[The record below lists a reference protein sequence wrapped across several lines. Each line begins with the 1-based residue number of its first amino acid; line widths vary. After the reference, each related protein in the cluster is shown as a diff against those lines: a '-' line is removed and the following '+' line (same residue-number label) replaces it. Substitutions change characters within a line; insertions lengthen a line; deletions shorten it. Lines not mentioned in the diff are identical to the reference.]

1 MRLAV
6 VVNPHAGRQQGD
18 RVAGEAAALLGRLGH
33 TVVVVPGASASDT
46 SAALAGELAAGAVDG
61 VVVVGGDGALH
72 GVLDVVEGTGVP
84 VGLVPAGTGNDV
96 ARTLELPLHSVLA
109 AVDVVDAGRTRDVD
123 LMDVGGTLVAS
134 VVASGFDSK
143 VNERANAMR
152 WPHGRLRYL
161 RAVVQ
166 ELRVFAPLSFALE
179 LDGERIE
186 REAMLVAVGNGES
199 FGGGLRICAGAVPD
213 DGLLDVVVIGPVS
226 KAELVRVFPQLPSG
240 GHVDHPAVERH
251 RVRSVR
257 LTSPGVVA
265 YGDGER
271 LGPLPVTASVRP
283 GALRVFVP

>member
-6 VVNPHAGRQQGD
+6 VVNPHSGRQQGD

-33 TVVVVPGASASDT
+33 TVVVVPGASAAET
-46 SAALAGELAAGAVDG
+46 REALRDELALGGTDG

-72 GVLDVVEGTGVP
+72 GVLDAVAGTQVP

-96 ARTLELPLHSVLA
+96 ARTLGLPLRSVLA
-109 AVDVVDAGRTRDVD
+109 AVDVIDAGRTRDLD
-123 LMDVGGTLVAS
+123 LMDVDGTLVAS

-143 VNERANAMR
+143 VNERANALR

-166 ELRVFAPLSFALE
+166 ELRVFEPLPFELE
-179 LDGERIE
+179 LDGRTEHRA
-186 REAMLVAVGNGES
+186 AMLVAVGNGES
-199 FGGGLRICAGAVPD
+199 FGGGLRICAGAQPD
-213 DGLLDVVVIGPVS
+213 DGLLDVVLVDPVPIR
-226 KAELVRVFPQLPSG
+226 ELLTVLPQLPSG
-240 GHVDHPAVERH
+240 RHLTHPAVQRR
-251 RVRSVR
+251 RVRRVR
-257 LTSPGVVA
+257 LAAPGVVA

-271 LGPLPVTASVRP
+271 LGDLPRTVSVVP

>member
-6 VVNPHAGRQQGD
+6 VVNPHSGRHEGD
-18 RVAGEAAALLGRLGH
+18 RIAGEAAALLGRLGH
-33 TVVVVPGASASDT
+33 TVVVVPGASAEATTD
-46 SAALAGELAAGAVDG
+46 ALRAELVPGLVDG

-72 GVLDVVEGTGVP
+72 AILDAVAGTGVP

-96 ARTLELPLHSVLA
+96 ARTLGLPLRSVLA
-109 AVDVVDAGRTRDVD
+109 AVDVIDAGRTRDVD
-123 LMDVGGTLVAS
+123 LMDVDGTLVAS
-134 VVASGFDSK
+134 VVASGFDSQ
-143 VNERANAMR
+143 VNERANTMA

-161 RAVVQ
+161 RAIAQ
-166 ELRVFAPLSFALE
+166 ELRVFQPLDFTLE
-179 LDGERIE
+179 LDGVAVE

-226 KAELVRVFPQLPSG
+226 KTELVKVFPQLPAG
-240 GHVDHPAVERH
+240 RHVDHPAFERH

-257 LTSPGVVA
+257 VASAGVVA

-271 LGPLPVTASVRP
+271 LGPLPRTATVRP
-283 GALRVFVP
+283 GTLRVFVP

>member
-6 VVNPHAGRQQGD
+6 VVNPHSGRRQGD
-18 RVAGEAAALLGRLGH
+18 RIAGEASALLGRLGH
-33 TVVVVPGASASDT
+33 TVVVVPGSTGDET
-46 SAALAGELAAGAVDG
+46 RDALRDELAAGALDG

-72 GVLDVVEGTGVP
+72 ALLDVLAGTDVP
-84 VGLVPAGTGNDV
+84 VGLVPAGTGNDA
-96 ARTLELPLHSVLA
+96 ARTLGLPLRSVLA
-109 AVDVVDAGRTRDVD
+109 AVDVVDGGRTRTIDLADVD
-123 LMDVGGTLVAS
+123 GTRVAS

-161 RAVVQ
+161 RAVAQ
-166 ELRVFAPLSFALE
+166 ELRVFEPLPFTLE
-179 LDGERIE
+179 LDGVVVE
-186 REAMLVAVGNGES
+186 REAMLVAVGNGQS
-199 FGGGLRICAGAVPD
+199 FGGGLRICAEAEPD

-226 KAELVRVFPQLPSG
+226 KPELLKVFPQLPSG
-240 GHVDHPAVERH
+240 GHVTHPAYERH

-257 LTSPGVVA
+257 LSSPDVVA

-271 LGPLPVTASVRP
+271 LGPLPRTVTIEP